1 MMSSDF
7 LEIRN
12 LSKSFIEGDRNRLIL
27 NSVSLNVKA
36 GESVALLGRSGSGKS
51 TLLNLISGID
61 QPDAGSIAVAG
72 TELTALS
79 EKDLTLFRRHH
90 IGFVYQFFHLLPGL
104 SVADNI
110 RLVLE
115 LQRMPR
121 SDIDI
126 RVAQLLQLIGLADR
140 ANSYPDRLSGG
151 EQQRVAVARAIAH
164 RPQIV
169 LADEPTGNL
178 DAETGARVLAL
189 LHRLVGEDNVCLIL
203 VTHSLAVAKSAG
215 RVMTLEQSLLAEREG
230 EFAW

>member
-72 TELTALS
+72 IELTALS

-189 LHRLVGEDNVCLIL
+189 LHRLVGEENVCLIL

-215 RVMTLEQSLLAEREG
+215 RVMTLERGLLAEREG